1 MSAPGFTVGK
11 GVNHS
16 SHGLGLAVVIFSW
29 LSTAPGAIVESTRSA
44 SIPGRDPASQSAA
57 TFQKDWQSR
66 YPMLSL
72 KREKEMRTIRV
83 GRLVYKVHRNLRE
96 ALRYLRHADRPRTLW
111 IDALCI
117 NQLDTEERNHQIGQM
132 SMVYSRASKVVA

>member
-11 GVNHS
+11 GVNQYS
-16 SHGLGLAVVIFSW
+16 PTQQILV
-29 LSTAPGAIVESTRSA
+29 
-44 SIPGRDPASQSAA
+44 
-57 TFQKDWQSR
+57 
-66 YPMLSL
+66 
-72 KREKEMRTIRV
+72 KEMRTIRL

-96 ALRYLRHADRPRTLW
+96 ALRYLRHADRPRTFW
-111 IDALCI
+111 IDALCINQPDI